1 MAGRIDR
8 TDRLATT
15 AVEPPRLTRRQALGR
30 LKTAGLVAAAGG
42 LPWGSLVR
50 ACADDGQAP
59 ATGPAAARL
68 FDLKKVADGI
78 YGAIAK
84 PTAMLNCNAAVIVN
98 RDHVLV
104 VDTHSKPSAAKALIR
119 QIRDEITDLP
129 VRYVVDS
136 HLHGDH
142 AMGNEAYPE
151 VFGAERRGDLVGE
164 DARVAGEARRA
175 AAEGVAR
182 RPAREQIAD
191 FRARLEASRDESER
205 AALRA
210 HIEGLAAYQKEMTPP
225 RVTLPTMTFDRRL
238 VIHRGGREIH
248 LLFLGR
254 AHTAGD
260 VVAFIPSERVIAT
273 GDLMH
278 GLLPYMGDG
287 FPDEWPAT
295 LRALE
300 ALEFDRVIPGHG
312 SIQEGKS
319 VLAQFR
325 GYVEEITEKVARGV
339 ERGQPLDELK
349 KTITPATLARSR
361 RTTRAAASSVSWRPS
376 SRSRK
381 SPPGCSTAASRA
393 MSGKS
398 SLISRNARASARCH
412 CTDAPGSPQL
422 AQQSGTSERERSGLS
437 VQAERLAKRGQ
448 VTRCVNHFG
457 FLRRTRRRGPTE
469 ILEGVKQPVARFA

>member
-1 MAGRIDR
+1 MG
-8 TDRLATT
+8 
-15 AVEPPRLTRRQALGR
+15 RLT
-30 LKTAGLVAAAGG
+30 TAGLVSAASG
-42 LPWGSLVR
+42 LPLGSLVR
-50 ACADDGQAP
+50 AIADDNQPPPRGQAQ
-59 ATGPAAARL
+59 ATL
-68 FDLKKVADGI
+68 FDFKKVADGI

-119 QIRDEITDLP
+119 QIRDEITELP

-151 VFGAERRGDLVGE
+151 VFGGNVEVISS
-164 DARVAGEARRA
+164 VKT
-175 AAEGVAR
+175 
-182 RPAREQIAD
+182 REWLEKLGMSRLKESLDSVPKQIAD
-191 FRARLEASRDESER
+191 LRSKLETSKDESER
-205 AALRA
+205 AILRA
-210 HIEGLAAYQKEMTPP
+210 HIEGLEEYKKEMTPP
-225 RVTLPTMTFDRRL
+225 RVTLPSMTFDRRL
-238 VIHRGGREIH
+238 VIHRGGREVH

-295 LRALE
+295 LKALE

-319 VLAQFR
+319 VLSQFR
-325 GYVEEITEKVARGV
+325 GYVEEITEKVSRGDRTRSGARRAQEDDHSGHAHFTQG
-339 ERGQPLDELK
+339 RGHES
-349 KTITPATLARSR
+349 SR
-361 RTTRAAASSVSWRPS
+361 RT
-376 SRSRK
+376 
-381 SPPGCSTAASRA
+381 
-393 MSGKS
+393 
-398 SLISRNARASARCH
+398 
-412 CTDAPGSPQL
+412 
-422 AQQSGTSERERSGLS
+422 
-437 VQAERLAKRGQ
+437 
-448 VTRCVNHFG
+448 
-457 FLRRTRRRGPTE
+457 
-469 ILEGVKQPVARFA
+469 

>member
-1 MAGRIDR
+1 MCQAKSHHHQSHSHHHHADQAPSRGPTRHD
-8 TDRLATT
+8 TGESHRLS
-15 AVEPPRLTRRQALGR
+15 RRQALGR
-30 LKTAGLVAAAGG
+30 LKAAGLAAAAGG
-42 LPWGSLVR
+42 LSREGIVR
-50 ACADDGQAP
+50 TWAEDRQSP
-59 ATGPAAARL
+59 PPGPGAARL
-68 FDLKKVADGI
+68 FDLKRVADGV
-78 YGAIAK
+78 YGAIAR

-104 VDTHSKPSAAKALIR
+104 VDTHSKPSAARALIR
-119 QIRDEITDLP
+119 QIRAEITELP

-136 HLHGDH
+136 HLHEDH

-151 VFGAERRGDLVGE
+151 VFGSNVEVISSVKTRELLEKLGLPRLKASL
-164 DARVAGEARRA
+164 
-175 AAEGVAR
+175 EGVAK
-182 RPAREQIAD
+182 QIED
-191 FRARLEASRDESER
+191 FRARMEASRDESVR
-205 AALRA
+205 AAFKE
-210 HIEGLAAYQKEMTPP
+210 HIEGLMAYQKEMTPP

-260 VVAFIPSERVIAT
+260 VVAYIPSERVVAT

-325 GYVEEITEKVARGV
+325 GYIEEITEKVVRGV
-339 ERGQPLDELK
+339 ERGQTVDELRK
-349 KTITPATLARSR
+349 SITPASLVSLKANDARR
-361 RTTRAAASSVSWRPS
+361 R
-376 SRSRK
+376 
-381 SPPGCSTAASRA
+381 
-393 MSGKS
+393 
-398 SLISRNARASARCH
+398 L
-412 CTDAPGSPQL
+412 
-422 AQQSGTSERERSGLS
+422 ERELGDLFPFPERPAGMLEDNVSGN
-437 VQAERLAKRGQ
+437 VREVFTYFTERK
-448 VTRCVNHFG
+448 
-457 FLRRTRRRGPTE
+457 RRG
-469 ILEGVKQPVARFA
+469 GSH

>member
-1 MAGRIDR
+1 MCQGHSHSHHSGHFHHHPGRPDHLHEQARHEAG
-8 TDRLATT
+8 
-15 AVEPPRLTRRQALGR
+15 EPPRLNRRQALGR
-30 LKTAGLVAAAGG
+30 LKAAGLVAAAGG
-42 LPWGSLVR
+42 LPWEGLVR
-50 ACADDGQAP
+50 AKAVDGK
-59 ATGPAAARL
+59 GPPSGPGSARL

-78 YGAIAK
+78 YGAIAR

-104 VDTHSKPSAAKALIR
+104 VDTHSYPSAAKALIR
-119 QIRDEITDLP
+119 QIRAEITELP

-151 VFGAERRGDLVGE
+151 VFGSGVEMISSVKTREWLEKLGMPRLKASLD
-164 DARVAGEARRA
+164 
-175 AAEGVAR
+175 GVAK
-182 RPAREQIAD
+182 QIAD

-205 AALRA
+205 RLSKT
-210 HIEGLAAYQKEMTPP
+210 HIEGLTAYQQEMTPP

-248 LLFLGR
+248 LIFLGR

-319 VLAQFR
+319 VLSQFR
-325 GYVEEITEKVARGV
+325 GYVEEITEKVTRGV
-339 ERGQPLDELK
+339 ERGQPLDELR
-349 KTITPATLARSR
+349 KTITPASLASLKAND
-361 RTTRAAASSVSWRPS
+361 TRGRV
-376 SRSRK
+376 
-381 SPPGCSTAASRA
+381 
-393 MSGKS
+393 
-398 SLISRNARASARCH
+398 
-412 CTDAPGSPQL
+412 
-422 AQQSGTSERERSGLS
+422 ERELAALFPFPEKPAGMLDGSVTSNVREVFTYFTERKGKREEPLRDRSPRDLRVRESRHEMAHCRSGLD
-437 VQAERLAKRGQ
+437 
-448 VTRCVNHFG
+448 
-457 FLRRTRRRGPTE
+457 LRET
-469 ILEGVKQPVARFA
+469 A

>member
-1 MAGRIDR
+1 MCQSSSHGHHHHHHHHSRPDQEHASAHHQ
-8 TDRLATT
+8 TD
-15 AVEPPRLTRRQALGR
+15 EPPRLTRRQALGR
-30 LKTAGLVAAAGG
+30 LKAAGLVAAASSST
-42 LPWGSLVR
+42 WGPVVR
-50 ACADDGQAP
+50 AVADDGQAP
-59 ATGPAAARL
+59 SAVAAAPKL
-68 FDLKKVADGI
+68 FDLKQVAPGI

-104 VDTHSKPSAAKALIR
+104 VDTHSKPSAAKALIK
-119 QIRDEITDLP
+119 QIRDEVTTLP

-151 VFGAERRGDLVGE
+151 VFGA
-164 DARVAGEARRA
+164 
-175 AAEGVAR
+175 GVEVISSVKT
-182 RPAREQIAD
+182 REWLEKLGVPRMQETLDFLPKQIAD
-191 FRARLEASRDESER
+191 LRARREKSRDESER
-205 AALRA
+205 AEIAA
-210 HIEGLAAYQKEMTPP
+210 HIEGLEAYLKEMRPA
-225 RVTLPTMTFDRRL
+225 RVTLPTMTFDHRL

-260 VVAFIPSERVIAT
+260 VVAYIPSERVVAT

-325 GYVEEITEKVARGV
+325 GYVEEITEKVSRGI
-339 ERGQPLDELK
+339 ERGQTLDELK
-349 KTITPATLARSR
+349 KTITVDTLA
-361 RTTRAAASSVSWRPS
+361 
-376 SRSRK
+376 
-381 SPPGCSTAASRA
+381 
-393 MSGKS
+393 
-398 SLISRNARASARCH
+398 SLKAGGAGARV
-412 CTDAPGSPQL
+412 
-422 AQQSGTSERERSGLS
+422 EREITTLFPRLDRAPRPVDDS
-437 VQAERLAKRGQ
+437 VVSNIQEVFTYFKERKG
-448 VTRCVNHFG
+448 
-457 FLRRTRRRGPTE
+457 RRE
-469 ILEGVKQPVARFA
+469 IPLK